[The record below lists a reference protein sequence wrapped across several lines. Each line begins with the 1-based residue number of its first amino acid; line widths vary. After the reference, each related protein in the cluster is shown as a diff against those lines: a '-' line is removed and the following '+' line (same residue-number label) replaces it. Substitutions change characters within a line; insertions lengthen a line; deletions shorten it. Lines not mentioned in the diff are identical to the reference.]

1 MPRIQMLVLLITMM
15 IGVNDD
21 GNGNDDGY
29 QPGIFMRTMVAVS
42 TSRLLALVHIITVG
56 TVTLVIMVVMVV
68 VVVVIKLIMVLPFSD
83 YIFVKI
89 RGQPSPES
97 LRCNDKCS

>member
-1 MPRIQMLVLLITMM
+1 
-15 IGVNDD
+15 
-21 GNGNDDGY
+21 
-29 QPGIFMRTMVAVS
+29 MRTMVAMS

-56 TVTLVIMVVMVV
+56 TVTLVIMVVVM
-68 VVVVIKLIMVLPFSD
+68 VIKLIKLVLPFSD
-83 YIFVKI
+83 YIFIKI

>member
-1 MPRIQMLVLLITMM
+1 
-15 IGVNDD
+15 
-21 GNGNDDGY
+21 
-29 QPGIFMRTMVAVS
+29 MVAMS

-68 VVVVIKLIMVLPFSD
+68 MVIKLIKLVLPFSD
-83 YIFVKI
+83 YIFIKI

>member
-1 MPRIQMLVLLITMM
+1 MLVLLMTMV

-68 VVVVIKLIMVLPFSD
+68 MVVMVIKLIKLVLPFSD
-83 YIFVKI
+83 YIFIKI

>member
-56 TVTLVIMVVMVV
+56 TVTLVIMVVVM
-68 VVVVIKLIMVLPFSD
+68 VIKLIKLVLPFSD
-83 YIFVKI
+83 YIFIKI

>member
-1 MPRIQMLVLLITMM
+1 
-15 IGVNDD
+15 
-21 GNGNDDGY
+21 
-29 QPGIFMRTMVAVS
+29 MVAMS

-56 TVTLVIMVVMVV
+56 TVTLVIMVVVMVV
-68 VVVVIKLIMVLPFSD
+68 VVMVIKLIKLVLPFSD
-83 YIFVKI
+83 YIFIKI

>member
-1 MPRIQMLVLLITMM
+1 MSRIQMLVLLMTME

-21 GNGNDDGY
+21 GNCNGNDDGY

-56 TVTLVIMVVMVV
+56 TVTLVIMVVVM
-68 VVVVIKLIMVLPFSD
+68 VIKLIKLVLPFSD
-83 YIFVKI
+83 YIFIKI

>member
-1 MPRIQMLVLLITMM
+1 MSRIQMLVLLITMT

-21 GNGNDDGY
+21 GNGNGNDDGY

-56 TVTLVIMVVMVV
+56 TVTLVIMVVVM
-68 VVVVIKLIMVLPFSD
+68 VIKLIKLVLPFSD
-83 YIFVKI
+83 YIFIKI

>member
-1 MPRIQMLVLLITMM
+1 MSRIQMLVLLITMT

-21 GNGNDDGY
+21 GNGNG
-29 QPGIFMRTMVAVS
+29 QPGIFMRTMVAMS
-42 TSRLLALVHIITVG
+42 TSRLLALVHIVTVG
-56 TVTLVIMVVMVV
+56 TVTLVIMVVVM
-68 VVVVIKLIMVLPFSD
+68 VIKLIKLVLPFSD
-83 YIFVKI
+83 YIFIKI

>member
-1 MPRIQMLVLLITMM
+1 MSRIQMLVLLITMT

-21 GNGNDDGY
+21 GNGNGNDDGY

-56 TVTLVIMVVMVV
+56 TVTLVIMVVVM
-68 VVVVIKLIMVLPFSD
+68 VIKLIKLVLPFSD
-83 YIFVKI
+83 YILIKI

>member
-1 MPRIQMLVLLITMM
+1 MLVLLITMT

-21 GNGNDDGY
+21 GNGNGNDDGY

-56 TVTLVIMVVMVV
+56 TVTLVIMVVVM
-68 VVVVIKLIMVLPFSD
+68 VIKLIKLVLPFSD
-83 YIFVKI
+83 YIFIKI

>member
-1 MPRIQMLVLLITMM
+1 MSRIQMLVLLITIT
-15 IGVNDD
+15 IGVNND
-21 GNGNDDGY
+21 GNGNGNDNGY

-56 TVTLVIMVVMVV
+56 TVTLVIMVVVM
-68 VVVVIKLIMVLPFSD
+68 VIKLIKLVLPFSD
-83 YIFVKI
+83 YIFIKI

>member
-1 MPRIQMLVLLITMM
+1 MPRIQMLVLLITMT

-21 GNGNDDGY
+21 GNGNGNDNGY

-56 TVTLVIMVVMVV
+56 TVTLVIMVVVM
-68 VVVVIKLIMVLPFSD
+68 VIKLIKLVLPFSD